1 MRIGLFVIICCW
13 VLGLSGCILASNPSF
28 NRSKNVAITAAS
40 TDSKLNDENLY
51 TEGETTTIRE
61 DARDIAS
68 QQESDNFTEAVL
80 SWNIPQ
86 TIQQVVIKAKEGQLE
101 VFEIQYMGD
110 EGKWVTVKEV
120 RENMRAEYKFTL
132 STPVVTKK
140 FRLKVPRR
148 WDSRRVGGQSR
159 SKRSETGAPTAAEY
173 RKIQEIELYYA
184 LPTPAAEDSPM
195 Q

>member
-1 MRIGLFVIICCW
+1 MRFGLFAIMFCW
-13 VLGLSGCILASNPSF
+13 ILGLSGCILTSNPSL
-28 NRSKNVAITAAS
+28 NWSKNVAITAAS

-61 DARDIAS
+61 DAKDIAS
-68 QQESDNFTEAVL
+68 QQESDNFTEVVL

-86 TIQQVVIKAKEGQLE
+86 TIQYIVIKAKEGQLE
-101 VFEIQYMGD
+101 FFEIQYMGD
-110 EGKWVTVKEV
+110 DGEWVKVNEV
-120 RENMRAEYKFTL
+120 RDNLRTEYKFTL
-132 STPVVTKK
+132 RNPIVTKK

-159 SKRSETGAPTAAEY
+159 FKRSETGAPTAAEF

-184 LPTPAAEDSPM
+184 LPTPAAENSPM

>member
-1 MRIGLFVIICCW
+1 MRTRLLALILSVMM
-13 VLGLSGCILASNPSF
+13 GLSGCVLSSTPT
-28 NRSKNVAITAAS
+28 KNWSENIAIFAAGS
-40 TDSKLNDENLY
+40 DSKFHDDNMY
-51 TEGETTTIRE
+51 TEGETSSIRE
-61 DARDIAS
+61 DAKDRAS
-68 QQESDNFTEAVL
+68 QDEADNFTEAVL

-86 TIQQVVIKAKEGQLE
+86 TIQHIVIKAKEGQLE
-101 VFEIQYMGD
+101 FFHIEYMGED
-110 EGKWVTVKEV
+110 GKWVRVKDV
-120 RENMRAEYKFTL
+120 RENMRPIYKYTL
-132 STPVVTKK
+132 RDPVVTTK

-184 LPTPAAEDSPM
+184 LPTPDENTLPI

>member
-1 MRIGLFVIICCW
+1 MRFGLFAIIFCW
-13 VLGLSGCILASNPSF
+13 ILGLSGCILASNPSF
-28 NRSKNVAITAAS
+28 NRSQNVAVTAAS

-51 TEGETTTIRE
+51 TEGETSTIRE

-101 VFEIQYMGD
+101 FFEIQYMDDG
-110 EGKWVTVKEV
+110 GKWVTVNQV
-120 RENMRAEYKFTL
+120 RDNMRAEYKFTL
-132 STPVVTKK
+132 RDPIVTKK

-184 LPTPAAEDSPM
+184 LPTPAAEASST

>member
-1 MRIGLFVIICCW
+1 MRMKLLVLAYCCI
-13 VLGLSGCILASNPSF
+13 LSLSGCILASTPSL
-28 NRSKNVAITAAS
+28 NWSENVALVATS
-40 TDSKLNDENLY
+40 SDSRLNDDNMY
-51 TEGETTTIRE
+51 TQGETSTIRE

-101 VFEIQYMGD
+101 FFEIQYMDD
-110 EGKWVTVKEV
+110 EGEWITVKEV
-120 RENMRAEYKFTL
+120 RDNMRSVYKYTL
-132 STPVVTKK
+132 GKPIVTKK

-148 WDSRRVGGQSR
+148 WDSRHVGGQSR
-159 SKRSETGAPTAAEY
+159 SRRGETGAPAMAEF
-173 RKIQEIELYYA
+173 RKIQEVELFYA
-184 LPTPAAEDSPM
+184 LPTPTESELTL

>member
-1 MRIGLFVIICCW
+1 MRFGLFAIIFCW
-13 VLGLSGCILASNPSF
+13 ILGLSGCILASNPSF
-28 NRSKNVAITAAS
+28 NRSENVAVTAAS

-86 TIQQVVIKAKEGQLE
+86 TIQQVVIKAREGQLE
-101 VFEIQYMGD
+101 FFEIQYMDDG
-110 EGKWVTVKEV
+110 GKWVTVNQV
-120 RENMRAEYKFTL
+120 RDNMRAEYKFTL
-132 STPVVTKK
+132 RDPIVTKK

-159 SKRSETGAPTAAEY
+159 SKRSETGAPTSAEY

-184 LPTPAAEDSPM
+184 LPTPAAEASST